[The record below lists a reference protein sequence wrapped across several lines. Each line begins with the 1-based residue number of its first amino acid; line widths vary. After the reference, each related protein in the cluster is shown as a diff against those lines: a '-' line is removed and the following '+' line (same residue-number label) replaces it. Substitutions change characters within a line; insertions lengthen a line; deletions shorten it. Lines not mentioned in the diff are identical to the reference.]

1 MLVSIGSLPIQSPDY
16 KDLVTSLES
25 QLCDEGSDQEKVCCQ
40 SKVGGR
46 NCFFLLIA
54 INIIT
59 DQEQEVNN
67 GLRVD
72 PTIAKDSYPWMAHL
86 GSRFSIFET
95 MIQEKFLTKES

>member
-1 MLVSIGSLPIQSPDY
+1 MTRAATRRKSAARARLVVEIGF
-16 KDLVTSLES
+16 
-25 QLCDEGSDQEKVCCQ
+25 C
-40 SKVGGR
+40 
-46 NCFFLLIA
+46 LLIA
-54 INIIT
+54 LNIIT

>member
-1 MLVSIGSLPIQSPDY
+1 MTRAASRKKSAVRARLVVEI
-16 KDLVTSLES
+16 V
-25 QLCDEGSDQEKVCCQ
+25 
-40 SKVGGR
+40 
-46 NCFFLLIA
+46 FFLLIA